1 MKKILGAMALACAL
15 TLVTSCS
22 SGPKR
27 LSRGWDDWTNQK
39 YTENAW
45 LHGALFQDIL
55 PVYPIVGFALGVGDL
70 FYNMFYFWGEDAW
83 DNNGTGFNHE
93 NPANTT
99 KTTIA
104 VWKD

>member
-1 MKKILGAMALACAL
+1 M
-15 TLVTSCS
+15 
-22 SGPKR
+22 
-27 LSRGWDDWTNQK
+27 
-39 YTENAW
+39 
-45 LHGALFQDIL
+45 
-55 PVYPIVGFALGVGDL
+55 GVGDL

-83 DNNGTGFNHE
+83 DNNGTGFNHD